1 MWYYIQHTVKDVIL
15 RFRGIWYDL
24 KRLLILLKLTSPT
37 SNLSIFNLQFHPQ
50 NAVCDCH
57 RRPPLNDLPMT
68 VPIRAPS
75 ETLYWPPIMTH

>member
-1 MWYYIQHTVKDVIL
+1 MWYYIQHTVKYVIL

-24 KRLLILLKLTSPT
+24 KRLILSNCLTLGVTFSFVT
-37 SNLSIFNLQFHPQ
+37 YNFYPQ